1 VRVIL
6 LQGVLGVE
14 AACSSDPVD
23 PGGALPKTMTSSNF
37 VYHRSSGDQAPDT
50 AYQERHLAWVEASN
64 GFAEPEA

>member
-1 VRVIL
+1 
-6 LQGVLGVE
+6 
-14 AACSSDPVD
+14 VD
-23 PGGALPKTMTSSNF
+23 PGGGLPETMTSSNF